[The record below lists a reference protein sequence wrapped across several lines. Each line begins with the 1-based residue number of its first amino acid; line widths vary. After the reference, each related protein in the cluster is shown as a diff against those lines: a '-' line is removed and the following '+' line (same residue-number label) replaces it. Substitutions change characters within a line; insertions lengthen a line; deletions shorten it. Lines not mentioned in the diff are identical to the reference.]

1 MNMDARLRKYL
12 AEGEQAAR
20 RYSLGIPRHA
30 PVGVSGTTLSNR
42 AGSSLEFKDHRAYEP
57 GDDLRHIDWHA
68 YARTDQ
74 LTIKLYREE
83 VIPHIDIVL
92 DGSRSMDLEDTEKG
106 GGGVALA
113 AFFAG
118 AAGRAGYSH
127 TAWLMTERFTPI
139 ANGKASP
146 ALWDGVRFDH
156 VGGPGPGS
164 PTWRPRGTRVLISDL
179 LWLGDPLTTLRPFSE
194 RSAVTVVV
202 QLLARAD
209 VEPPEGKSLRL
220 VDSETGELREIHVDA
235 VAARRYREGLARH
248 QENWH
253 LACRQ
258 VGATFLSVVAEDL
271 LRDWNLDELV
281 AAEVL
286 KVR

>member
-1 MNMDARLRKYL
+1 MDAHLRKYL

-30 PVGVSGTTLSNR
+30 PVGVSGATLSNR

-92 DGSRSMDLEDTEKG
+92 DSSRSMDLEDTDKG
-106 GGGVALA
+106 GAGVALA

-127 TAWLMTERFTPI
+127 AAWLMADRFTPLI
-139 ANGKASP
+139 NGKAAP
-146 ALWDGVRFDH
+146 TLWDGIAYDH
-156 VGGPGPGS
+156 VGGPGPS
-164 PTWRPRGTRVLISDL
+164 MPTWRPRGTRVLISDL
-179 LWLGDPLTTLRPFSE
+179 LWMGDPLTTLRPFAE
-194 RSAVTVVV
+194 RAAVTVVM
-202 QLLARAD
+202 QLLARSD
-209 VEPPEGKSLRL
+209 VKPPEGQSLRL
-220 VDSETGELREIHVDA
+220 VDAETGERREIHVDA

-258 VGATFLSVVAEDL
+258 VGATFVSVVAEDV
-271 LRDWNLDELV
+271 LRNWNLDELV

-286 KVR
+286 RVR